1 MLKILFFAMPRF
13 SRGLSLLALQF
24 HFGAGQCLLMF
35 RSCDDDEE
43 DDDAG
48 DDGGTGDVEL
58 QTNNLKARNREP
70 YTLSPRPQAY
80 LSVDP

>member
-1 MLKILFFAMPRF
+1 
-13 SRGLSLLALQF
+13 
-24 HFGAGQCLLMF
+24 MF